1 MRIQDHRVVALTVL
15 ITFASSPLAAQIPLQ
30 AAPPPTLI
38 AQGAPLA
45 TALPDSPPPAQTT
58 PLPTPPPPAPSPPS
72 DSAPPAP
79 TVQVTSLAQLDLFS
93 SGRDLEL
100 GADLWKGS
108 SAEIA
113 RAVIPTLGR
122 GPLSPAAA
130 SLAQRLLAQAA
141 RAPDGAGGDVDLAAD
156 RVRALLALGD
166 ATTVDAIADRTAGL
180 ADKPGLAQTAAEAAL
195 ITDQNAKA
203 CALGDALAVDRDKIY
218 WLRLRAFCQALAGKA
233 DAAQLTFTLANQ
245 EGKDAVYARL
255 MGSFIA
261 GVGDPGAPA
270 LRNGLDYALS
280 RQLKLDLEA
289 ALPQASPALAARLA
303 VSIPP
308 PPPPPPAAAAGSIPP
323 PAAGSEAD
331 LMAVLRK
338 ADTLAQYMAAS
349 KSVAPNIA
357 ILARDKIAL
366 ANPVQLAA
374 AAVAAGDPATALLIR
389 GALTQDV
396 TPGAS
401 STDLAILDAMLAVAQ
416 GKPDAP
422 TLDRLAE
429 RGALAAGKEKA
440 RAQAAAALFAALGG
454 PIAPAARGEMV
465 DFDLGR
471 AEAWPARLM
480 VMDASADAGLRGE
493 TGLLALSIAELG
505 GASGSRPADRAAIV
519 RALTRAG
526 LAADARAFALEGLI
540 ALQSR

>member
-1 MRIQDHRVVALTVL
+1 MRIQDRRVVALAAL
-15 ITFASSPLAAQIPLQ
+15 IAFAGGPLAAQIPLQ
-30 AAPPPTLI
+30 AEPPPTLI
-38 AQGAPLA
+38 GQGPPMA
-45 TALPDSPPPAQTT
+45 TASPDSPPPAPTT
-58 PLPTPPPPAPSPPS
+58 PPPAPPPPASPPPAS
-72 DSAPPAP
+72 PPAP

-93 SGRDLEL
+93 TGRDLGL

-113 RAVIPTLGR
+113 HAIIPTLGR

-130 SLAQRLLAQAA
+130 NFAQRLLAQAA
-141 RAPDGAGGDVDLAAD
+141 RAPDGAGGDVGLAAD

-166 ATTVDAIADRTAGL
+166 AATVDAIADRTAGL

-203 CALGDALAVDRDKIY
+203 CAISDALAVDRDKIY
-218 WLRLRAFCQALAGKA
+218 WLRLRAFCQALAGKT

-255 MGSFIA
+255 MGSVIA
-261 GVGDPGAPA
+261 GLGDPGAPA

-280 RQLKLDLEA
+280 RQLKLDLEP
-289 ALPQASPALAARLA
+289 ALPQASPAIAAHLAA
-303 VSIPP
+303 SIPP
-308 PPPPPPAAAAGSIPP
+308 PPPPPPSAAASVPP

-331 LMAVLRK
+331 LLAVLRK

-357 ILARDKIAL
+357 LLARDKTAL
-366 ANPVQLAA
+366 ASPVQLAA
-374 AAVAAGDPATALLIR
+374 AAVAAGDPDTALLIR
-389 GALTQDV
+389 GALTQDA

-401 STDLAILDAMLAVAQ
+401 STDLAILDAMLAVAR

-422 TLDRLAE
+422 TLDRLTE

-454 PIAPAARGEMV
+454 PIAATARAEMV

-480 VMDASADAGLRGE
+480 VMDASADARLRGE

-505 GASGSRPADRAAIV
+505 GASGPKPADRASIV
-519 RALTRAG
+519 QALTRSG
-526 LAADARAFALEGLI
+526 LASDARAFALEGLI

>member
-1 MRIQDHRVVALTVL
+1 L
-15 ITFASSPLAAQIPLQ
+15 IACAAGPIEAQIPLQ
-30 AAPPPTLI
+30 AAPPPILI
-38 AQGAPLA
+38 AQAPPLA
-45 TALPDSPPPAQTT
+45 TAAPDSRAPAPTT
-58 PLPTPPPPAPSPPS
+58 PPPTPPPPT
-72 DSAPPAP
+72 APPAP
-79 TVQVTSLAQLDLFS
+79 ADAAPASPAPADSAPAPLAVQVTSLAQLDLFS
-93 SGRDLEL
+93 AGRDLGL

-113 RAVIPTLGR
+113 HAVVPTLGR

-130 SLAQRLLAQAA
+130 SFAQRLLAQAA
-141 RAPDGAGGDVDLAAD
+141 RAPDGAGGDVELAGD
-156 RVRALLALGD
+156 RVHALLALGD
-166 ATTVDAIADRTAGL
+166 AATVDSIADRTAGL
-180 ADKPGLAQTAAEAAL
+180 PDKPGLSQAAAEAAL

-203 CALGDALAVDRDKIY
+203 CAIGDALAVDRDKIY
-218 WLRLRAFCQALAGKA
+218 WLRLRAFCQVLAGKP

-255 MGSFIA
+255 MGSLIA
-261 GVGDPGAPA
+261 GAGDPGAPA

-280 RQLKLDLEA
+280 RQLKLDLEP
-289 ALPQASPALAARLA
+289 ALPQATPAIAAHLAA
-303 VSIPP
+303 SIPP
-308 PPPPPPAAAAGSIPP
+308 PPPPPPDASASASPP

-331 LMAVLRK
+331 LLAVLRK
-338 ADTLAQYMAAS
+338 ADTPAGYLAAS
-349 KSVAPNIA
+349 KNVAPNIA
-357 ILARDKIAL
+357 ILARDKAIAL
-366 ANPVQLAA
+366 ADPVQLATA
-374 AAVAAGDPATALLIR
+374 AAAAGDLATAQLIR
-389 GALTQDV
+389 GALTQDA

-401 STDLAILDAMLAVAQ
+401 PTDLAVLDALLAVAA

-429 RGALAAGKEKA
+429 RGVEGAGKEKA
-440 RAQAAAALFAALGG
+440 RAQAAAVLFAVLGG
-454 PIAPAARGEMV
+454 PIGDTARAEMV

-505 GASGSRPADRAAIV
+505 GAAGPKPADRASIV

-526 LAADARAFALEGLI
+526 LSADARAFALEGLI